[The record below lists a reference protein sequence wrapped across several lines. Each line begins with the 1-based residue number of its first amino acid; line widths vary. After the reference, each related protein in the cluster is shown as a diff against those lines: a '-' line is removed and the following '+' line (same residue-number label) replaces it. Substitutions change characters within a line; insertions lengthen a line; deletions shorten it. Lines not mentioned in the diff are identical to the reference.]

1 MTAEHPEYPK
11 INSLW
16 KRDEKGR
23 CLVGEWAN
31 DTLAALN
38 PVQFL
43 WTEKVDGTNV
53 RLGYRPAVSSAWDGD
68 LPKGLFIG
76 GRTDNAQFPG
86 DLYETLYA
94 LQRSLPYEDVF
105 PDVTEPVTLYGEGY
119 GPGIQKGGGLYRPD
133 KGFVLFDVKVGPH
146 WLSYENVCD
155 VGQKLGLDVV
165 PLRFTAPLLIA
176 WRMVGTERFP
186 SSSKQWPNSQV
197 EGLVGRP
204 PVTLYDGRGHRIL
217 AKVKVR
223 DHK

>member
-1 MTAEHPEYPK
+1 MNEFPEYTK

-16 KRDEKGR
+16 KRDGKGK

-31 DTLAALN
+31 ETFETLQHV
-38 PVQFL
+38 PFL
-43 WTEKVDGTNV
+43 WTEKVDGTNI
-53 RLGYRPAVSSAWDGD
+53 RLGYHSSRSDWDGA
-68 LPKGLFIG
+68 PFKKHCIG

-86 DLYETLYA
+86 DLHKVLTD
-94 LQRSLPYEDVF
+94 LQFRLPWEDVF

-133 KGFVLFDVKVGPH
+133 KGFVLFDVKVGRH
-146 WLSYENVCD
+146 WLSFENVED

-165 PLRFTAPLLIA
+165 PIRLRGTFLQA
-176 WRMVGTERFP
+176 WRDVGLNSFP
-186 SSSKQWPNSQV
+186 ESSIRWPNSTV

-204 PVTLYDGRGHRIL
+204 PVTLYDGRGQRIL

-223 DHK
+223 DHV